1 MGEVHI
7 IPNAIDKA
15 FSFVYYCS
23 LGQLV
28 SEVLLRKD
36 YPTR

>member
-1 MGEVHI
+1 MGEVRGDI

-15 FSFVYYCS
+15 IPFVYYCS

-28 SEVLLRKD
+28 SEVL
-36 YPTR
+36 